1 LLAQYKGLE
10 DSGSRRTGLSVEKI
24 PDTIPPALHAEGKRI
39 FKSLTQFDQPFLL
52 GQESNRVDSFKG
64 KMTLVRESPRIMKS
78 VRGVEFT
85 EKPEAIPDSK
95 GRILLFKEDQEKTV
109 HGDVAVR

>member
-1 LLAQYKGLE
+1 
-10 DSGSRRTGLSVEKI
+10 
-24 PDTIPPALHAEGKRI
+24 
-39 FKSLTQFDQPFLL
+39 
-52 GQESNRVDSFKG
+52 VDSFKG